1 MSEHRDA
8 AILEEARLLRE
19 EAWQLVRGDVAAL
32 REGLAEK
39 PIGRRI
45 REHAADEIVET
56 IDMARNI
63 ASENK
68 AVVGLTIA
76 ALAGWLLRAPLSRIA
91 GHWLASMAQGE

>member
-1 MSEHRDA
+1 MSDLRDS

-19 EAWQLVRGDVAAL
+19 EARQLVRGDISVL

-45 REHAADEIVET
+45 REHAAGEIVET
-56 IDMARNI
+56 IDMARDI
-63 ASENK
+63 ATENK

-76 ALAGWLLRAPLSRIA
+76 AVAGWLLRAPLTRIA
-91 GHWLASMAQGE
+91 GRWLAVAQGE

>member
-1 MSEHRDA
+1 MSEHRDSA
-8 AILEEARLLRE
+8 VLEEARLLRE

-32 REGLAEK
+32 RDGLAEK

-56 IDMARNI
+56 IDMARDI

-76 ALAGWLLRAPLSRIA
+76 AVAGWLLRAPLSRIA
-91 GHWLASMAQGE
+91 GRWLAGMAQGE

>member
-63 ASENK
+63 ASENR

-91 GHWLASMAQGE
+91 GHWLAGMAQGE

>member
-1 MSEHRDA
+1 MSEHQDA
-8 AILEEARLLRE
+8 AVLEEARLLRA

-32 REGLAEK
+32 RDGLAEK

-45 REHAADEIVET
+45 REHAAEEIVET
-56 IDMARNI
+56 IDMARDI

-76 ALAGWLLRAPLSRIA
+76 AVAGWLLRAPLSRIA
-91 GHWLASMAQGE
+91 GRWLAGMAQGE

>member
-19 EAWQLVRGDVAAL
+19 EAWQLVHGDVAAL

-91 GHWLASMAQGE
+91 GHWLAGMAQGE